1 MIDIYDEVSHIKNV
15 LQDGFDP
22 DKWVRDLILLV
33 KFRKSQIPQPT
44 KQQVKKEMLEKC
56 HLYVKDFNEIK
67 QGSNVRK
74 LVDKTWKDWNP
85 KKDKLREIRQIKIT
99 QEALDWFLRLQNNF
113 EISQELADK
122 IHERRKR
129 RVKVKPLSFN
139 DVKYL
144 FTLYIWTLIQSEYIE
159 KYKMHKLNKF
169 GARFKQDA
177 DLSASFSMR
186 KEKEFLFDLGLIN
199 VTHTGVIIPLF
210 MDNNEAFK
218 VEATDKNTILL
229 TGDDLYFCGYWLKKQ
244 KMGYF
249 ICANCRKEIANY
261 RENDKKRRRPRK
273 YCKECAEKLHAHQ
286 QGDVCCI
293 DCGKPLVYKFTLRRK
308 RIRCASC
315 QHKHNNLNKLL
326 SKRRNIK
333 RETSIKEN
341 PVNSGD
347 LEA

>member
-33 KFRKSQIPQPT
+33 KFRKSQVPQPT

-56 HLYVKDFNEIK
+56 YLYVKDFNEIK

-85 KKDKLREIRQIKIT
+85 KTNKLREIRQVKIT
-99 QEALDWFLRLQNNF
+99 QEVLDWFLGLQDNF

-122 IHERRKR
+122 IHQRRKR

-144 FTLYIWTLIQSEYIE
+144 FTLYVWTLIQAEYIE
-159 KYKMHKLNKF
+159 NYKMHKLNKF

-177 DLSASFSMR
+177 DLNASFSMR

-199 VTHTGVIIPLF
+199 VTHTGIVIPIF

-244 KMGYF
+244 KMGSF

-273 YCKECAEKLHAHQ
+273 YCKECAEKLKKEESGHEFC
-286 QGDVCCI
+286 VI
-293 DCGKPLVYKFTLRRK
+293 CGKKLFTTFVRK
-308 RIRCASC
+308 YNTCYCASC
-315 QHKHNNLNKLL
+315 AVDRNREQKRLWAEKNREKSKKVEEITGKLE
-326 SKRRNIK
+326 S
-333 RETSIKEN
+333 
-341 PVNSGD
+341 
-347 LEA
+347 

>member
-1 MIDIYDEVSHIKNV
+1 
-15 LQDGFDP
+15 
-22 DKWVRDLILLV
+22 
-33 KFRKSQIPQPT
+33 
-44 KQQVKKEMLEKC
+44 MLEKC

-74 LVDKTWKDWNP
+74 LVDRTWKEWNP
-85 KKDKLREIRQIKIT
+85 KTNKLREIRQVKIT
-99 QEALDWFLRLQNNF
+99 QEVLDWFLGLQDNF

-144 FTLYIWTLIQSEYIE
+144 FTLYVWTLIQSEYIE

-199 VTHTGVIIPLF
+199 VTHTGVIIPIF

-244 KMGYF
+244 KMGCF

-261 RENDKKRRRPRK
+261 RERDKGRRRPRK
-273 YCKECAEKLHAHQ
+273 YCKECAEKIENANRGEVHC
-286 QGDVCCI
+286 V
-293 DCGKPLVYKFTLRRK
+293 DCRKVLEYKFTLRRK
-308 RIRCASC
+308 RCRCATC
-315 QHKHNNLNKLL
+315 QSAHRKELDRIRKAKLKK
-326 SKRRNIK
+326 SQKIPQISQKNM
-333 RETSIKEN
+333 IKEN
-341 PVNSGD
+341 LVISGD
-347 LEA
+347 LEL